1 MEDNE
6 NKNKTPWWAWLV
18 LLALP
23 VAAWGAWRIIR
34 NPAKAINKATED
46 LADYEN
52 SQAILLKNLMG
63 VTKTAGIWHTVSE
76 IGIYPSKT
84 HVKILNVMLSVV
96 DWPKLQKK
104 FLALCDNQ
112 YTLIDALTAA
122 LTDADFQKAIEF
134 AGARKVVTI
143 AAIQRGAVTYQPNT
157 VLGVLYSEG
166 VNFIGNKTYNVI
178 NEITT
183 NWNRSEDEEI
193 IIDVPQDMCK
203 LM

>member
-6 NKNKTPWWAWLV
+6 SKNKTPWWAWFM
-18 LLALP
+18 LLTLSI
-23 VAAWGAWRIIR
+23 AAWGAWRIMR

-96 DWPKLQKK
+96 DWPKLQNK

-143 AAIQRGAVTYQPNT
+143 AAIQRGTVTYQPNT

-183 NWNRSEDEEI
+183 NWNGSEDEEI

-203 LM
+203 LT